1 MANTATLADVKLVLS
16 APVHIQ
22 IKRSAYGKALVAF
35 VSARTKF
42 TDRAAVRTWTDTVEA
57 ARRLHAEAK
66 RAELE
71 REAAASTGRHRRG
84 SGGLM
89 ARRGDGACQRRMTAL
104 GAALEALIRAHR
116 RACGRES

>member
-22 IKRSAYGKALVAF
+22 TKRSGYGKSRVAF

-42 TDRAAVRTWTDTVEA
+42 MDRAAATTWRDTVEA

-66 RAELE
+66 RAERE
-71 REAAASTGRHRRG
+71 REAAASRAATDE
-84 SGGLM
+84 GG
-89 ARRGDGACQRRMTAL
+89 
-104 GAALEALIRAHR
+104 EA
-116 RACGRES
+116 